1 MDLLIWS
8 NHYSVSVDVID
19 EQHKKLMG
27 LCNKLHRLIE
37 NKDADSKVQEV
48 LSELVD
54 YTLYHFQTEEELFS
68 KVCYPHAKGH
78 KAHHEKLVKE
88 VSGVVERFNNGDTSI
103 KETLMVFLT
112 DWLKDHIL
120 KEDKAFGKFL
130 SDQKKKEKSEEE
142 L

>member
-68 KVCYPHAKGH
+68 KVCY
-78 KAHHEKLVKE
+78 
-88 VSGVVERFNNGDTSI
+88 GVF
-103 KETLMVFLT
+103 
-112 DWLKDHIL
+112 
-120 KEDKAFGKFL
+120 
-130 SDQKKKEKSEEE
+130 Q
-142 L
+142 